1 MPIWLRKF
9 TFKELETYYSDQ
21 KETMENQSLAQNQT
35 SLVNT
40 DGNINAPAFTNVS
53 KPYKGQSSYK

>member
-21 KETMENQSLAQNQT
+21 KETMETQSLSQNQT

-40 DGNINAPAFTNVS
+40 DGKVNTPAFTNAS

>member
-9 TFKELETYYSDQ
+9 TFKELEAYYSDQ
-21 KETMENQSLAQNQT
+21 KETMENQSLSKDKT

-40 DGNINAPAFTNVS
+40 DGTVNAPAFTNAS

>member
-9 TFKELETYYSDQ
+9 TFKKISTFYSDQ
-21 KETMENQSLAQNQT
+21 KEEIENQSLSKNKT

-40 DGNINAPAFTNVS
+40 DGTVNTPAFNNAS
-53 KPYKGQSSYK
+53 KSYKGQSSYK